1 MAQARCGLRAAMWNH
16 VGRFARCRGT
26 SAFARTMNTRMK
38 MGTMSRTM
46 SYLVT
51 ERPVAGFCEQIIPAD
66 RCSGVLGITSSSIGG
81 CGVNEELTS
90 ELITSLTQELI
101 ELTWTQSG
109 TQRWNLECR
118 RGLGCAEDLSTQLKS
133 EHFAWYIPVSTNE
146 ESGGAGRAAFFC

>member
-101 ELTWTQSG
+101 ELTYAVSSSPNEDKT
-109 TQRWNLECR
+109 CR
-118 RGLGCAEDLSTQLKS
+118 
-133 EHFAWYIPVSTNE
+133 HN
-146 ESGGAGRAAFFC
+146 